1 MNRANVEAILYFY
14 TQIDGEINLLHQMKR
29 RTADFYPSSDMPPE
43 IIKELDRQEHQ
54 RRQLAAVK
62 AEIVAGLEKL
72 EPVTKTI
79 IFYYYVLQK
88 NWQDISRIVHY
99 SPRSCQYKR
108 TEGINQL
115 TQIYDQSALLQNFK
129 E

>member
-29 RTADFYPSSDMPPE
+29 RTAAFYPSSDMPPE
-43 IIKELDRQEHQ
+43 IVKEIDRQEHQ

-72 EPVTKTI
+72 EPVTKSI
-79 IFYYYVLQK
+79 IFYYYVLKK

-108 TEGINQL
+108 VEGINQL
-115 TQIYDQSALLQNFK
+115 TEIYDQSELLQNFK
-129 E
+129 D

>member
-1 MNRANVEAILYFY
+1 MNRVEVEAVLHFY
-14 TQIDGEINLLHQMKR
+14 TQIDAEINLLHQMKR
-29 RTADFYPSSDMPPE
+29 RTATFYPSSDMPPE
-43 IIKELDRQEHQ
+43 IEKELDRQEHQ
-54 RRQLAAVK
+54 RRQLVAVK

-72 EPVTKTI
+72 EPVTKII
-79 IFYYYVLQK
+79 IFYYYILKK
-88 NWQDISRIVHY
+88 NWQYISRIVHY

-115 TQIYDQSALLQNFK
+115 TQIYDQSELLQIFK

>member
-1 MNRANVEAILYFY
+1 MNRAQVEAVLYFY
-14 TQIDGEINLLHQMKR
+14 TQIDSEINLLHQMKR
-29 RTADFYPSSDMPPE
+29 RTAAFYPSGDMPPE
-43 IIKELDRQEHQ
+43 IVKELDRQEHQ

>member
-29 RTADFYPSSDMPPE
+29 RTAAFYPSSDLPPE
-43 IIKELDRQEHQ
+43 IEKELDRQENQ

-62 AEIVAGLEKL
+62 GEIVAGLEKL
-72 EPVTKTI
+72 EPTTKSI
-79 IFYYYVLQK
+79 IFYYYVLKK

-99 SPRSCQYKR
+99 SPRSCQYNR
-108 TEGINQL
+108 VEGINQL
-115 TQIYDQSALLQNFK
+115 TEIYDQSELLQSFK

>member
-29 RTADFYPSSDMPPE
+29 RTADFYPSSDLPPE
-43 IIKELDRQEHQ
+43 IEKELDRQEHQ

-115 TQIYDQSALLQNFK
+115 TKIYDQSALLQNFK

>member
-1 MNRANVEAILYFY
+1 MNRAQVEAVLYFY
-14 TQIDGEINLLHQMKR
+14 TQIDAEINLLHQMKR

-43 IIKELDRQEHQ
+43 IEKELDRQEHQ

>member
-1 MNRANVEAILYFY
+1 MNRAQVEAVLYFY
-14 TQIDGEINLLHQMKR
+14 TQIDSEINLLHQMKR
-29 RTADFYPSSDMPPE
+29 RTAAFYPSSDMPPE
-43 IIKELDRQEHQ
+43 IVKELDRQEHQ

-72 EPVTKTI
+72 EPVTKSI
-79 IFYYYVLQK
+79 IFYYYVLKK

-108 TEGINQL
+108 SEGINQL
-115 TQIYDQSALLQNFK
+115 TEIYDQSALLQNFK

>member
-43 IIKELDRQEHQ
+43 IEKELDRQEHQ